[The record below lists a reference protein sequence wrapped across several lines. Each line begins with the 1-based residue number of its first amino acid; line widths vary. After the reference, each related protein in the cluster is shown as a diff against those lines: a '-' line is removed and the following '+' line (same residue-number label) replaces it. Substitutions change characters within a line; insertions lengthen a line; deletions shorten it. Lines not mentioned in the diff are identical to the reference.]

1 VIPEVDMTQ
10 WFTPTAENFFD
21 RISKTRICEA
31 LREAGKDGGPSR
43 ESMKKGEL
51 SRLAE
56 QEIATSGWL
65 PEPLRITDESAAA
78 VEEGSAQKAA

>member
-1 VIPEVDMTQ
+1 
-10 WFTPTAENFFD
+10 
-21 RISKTRICEA
+21 
-31 LREAGKDGGPSR
+31 
-43 ESMKKGEL
+43 MKKGEL

-56 QEIATSGWL
+56 QRIATSGWL